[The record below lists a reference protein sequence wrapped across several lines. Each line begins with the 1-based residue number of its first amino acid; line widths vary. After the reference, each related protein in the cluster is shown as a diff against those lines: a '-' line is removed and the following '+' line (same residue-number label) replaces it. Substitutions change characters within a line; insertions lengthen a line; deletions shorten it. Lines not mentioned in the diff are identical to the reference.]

1 MSIPSKENF
10 LASLRRQPDARPTL
24 FEPFIHPRLAEQ
36 LIWRRGSQLWD
47 TPTHYVDTM
56 VSLRERTQADVIIL
70 DARTYCMRS
79 LFEMLAAAEKLTP
92 PISGCVVL
100 CRSQEQVSEC
110 IHSPVVCAIGGYENT
125 KPYYPDIAPFI
136 RMDKTAEYAVSE
148 GADGWFAPS
157 DAEAYYA
164 QYGTSLSICGGLGAD
179 TVSAM
184 EPLAIHRRV
193 QALIDATQS
202 RGYLIGS
209 GGEIAESAYLSLIS
223 MLGIYIR
230 NH

>member
-1 MSIPSKENF
+1 MSVPSKENF
-10 LASLRRQPDARPTL
+10 LSVLKRTPNARPTL
-24 FEPFIHPRLAEQ
+24 FEPFIHPTLAEQ
-36 LIWRRGSQLWD
+36 LIWRRGPQLWD
-47 TPTHYVDTM
+47 TPAHYADTM

-79 LFEMLAAAEKLTP
+79 LFELLAAAEKLTP
-92 PISGCVVL
+92 PTSGCVIL
-100 CRSQEQVSEC
+100 CRSQEQIIEC
-110 IHSPVVCAIGGYENT
+110 VHSPVVCAVGGYEDT
-125 KPYYPDIAPFI
+125 HPYVIPFI
-136 RMDKTAEYAVSE
+136 RMDKTVTHAVME
-148 GADGWFAPS
+148 GAHGWFTPS

-193 QALIDATQS
+193 QALVDDTHN

-209 GGEIAESAYLSLIS
+209 GGEITEAAYLSLIS

>member
-10 LASLRRQPDARPTL
+10 LACLHHQPDARPTL

-36 LIWRRGSQLWD
+36 LIWRRGPQLWD
-47 TPTHYVDTM
+47 TPAHYVDTM

-70 DARTYCMRS
+70 DARAYCMRS
-79 LFEMLAAAEKLTP
+79 LFEMLAAAETLTP
-92 PISGCVVL
+92 QTSGCVIL
-100 CRSQEQVSEC
+100 CRSQAQITEC
-110 IHSPVVCAIGGYENT
+110 IHSPVVCAIGGYEDT
-125 KPYYPDIAPFI
+125 HPYITPFI
-136 RMDKTAEYAVSE
+136 RMDKTAEAALSE

-157 DAEAYYA
+157 DAESYA
-164 QYGTSLSICGGLGAD
+164 EQYGTSLAICGGLGASA
-179 TVSAM
+179 VAAM

-193 QALIDATQS
+193 QALIDTVQN

-223 MLGIYIR
+223 LLGIYIR

>member
-1 MSIPSKENF
+1 MSIPSKDNF
-10 LASLRRQPDARPTL
+10 LASLRRENGARPTL

-36 LIWRRGSQLWD
+36 LIWRRGPQLWD
-47 TPTHYVDTM
+47 TPAHYVDTM
-56 VSLRERTQADVIIL
+56 VSLRERTQADIIIL
-70 DARTYCMRS
+70 DAREYCMHS
-79 LFEMLAAAEKLTP
+79 LFEMLHAAETMIP
-92 PISGCVVL
+92 ETSGCVVL
-100 CRSQEQVSEC
+100 CRTQAQVSEC
-110 IHSPVVCAIGGYENT
+110 AHSPAVCAIGGYEDT
-125 KPYYPDIAPFI
+125 RPYCLPFI
-136 RMDKTAEYAVSE
+136 RMDKTVTHAVME
-148 GADGWFAPS
+148 GAHGWFAPS

-164 QYGTSLSICGGLGAD
+164 QYGTSLSVCGGLGAD

-193 QALIDATQS
+193 QSLIDTTQNH
-202 RGYLIGS
+202 GYLIGS

>member
-10 LASLRRQPDARPTL
+10 LAALRRLPDARPTL

-36 LIWRRGSQLWD
+36 LIWRRGPQLWD
-47 TPTHYVDTM
+47 TPAHYTDTM

-70 DARTYCMRS
+70 DARSYCMRS
-79 LFEMLAAAEKLTP
+79 LFELLAAAEKLTP
-92 PISGCVVL
+92 PTSACVIL
-100 CRSQEQVSEC
+100 CRSQEQVIEC
-110 IHSPVVCAIGGYENT
+110 IHSPVVCAIGGYEDT
-125 KPYYPDIAPFI
+125 HPYVKPFI
-136 RMDKTAEYAVSE
+136 RMDKTAEHALSE

-157 DAEAYYA
+157 DAEANLK
-164 QYGTSLSICGGLGAD
+164 QYSDKLSICGGLGAD

-193 QALIDATQS
+193 QTLVDDTNNS
-202 RGYLIGS
+202 GYLIGS

-230 NH
+230 CH

>member
-1 MSIPSKENF
+1 MSTPSKENF
-10 LASLRRQPDARPTL
+10 LASLRRECGARPTL
-24 FEPFIHPRLAEQ
+24 FEPFIHRALAEQ
-36 LIWRRGSQLWD
+36 LIWRRGPQLWD
-47 TPTHYVDTM
+47 TPAHYVDTM

-70 DARTYCMRS
+70 DAREYCMRS
-79 LFEMLAAAEKLTP
+79 IFEMLYAAETLTP
-92 PISGCVVL
+92 KTSGCVVL
-100 CRSQEQVSEC
+100 CRSQEQVAEC
-110 IHSPVVCAIGGYENT
+110 AHSPVVCAIGGYEDT
-125 KPYYPDIAPFI
+125 HPYCIPFI
-136 RMDKTAEYAVSE
+136 RMDKTVTHAIME
-148 GADGWFAPS
+148 GAHGWFAP
-157 DAEAYYA
+157 DNAEDDYA
-164 QYGTSLSICGGLGAD
+164 QYGKSLSICGGLGAD

-193 QALIDATQS
+193 QSLIDTTQN